1 MKPETK
7 TQIEEREAF
16 EVKFGFAKAVAAGGK
31 KK

>member
-16 EVKFGFAKAVAAGGK
+16 EVKFGFGKAVGGK